1 MSKFET
7 LINKPANRRAFLKTG
22 ISAAGAAT
30 MDADHWVEGYPRSA
44 RATGDRRKVPQSMEH
59 TAL

>member
-22 ISAAGAAT
+22 ISAADAAT
-30 MDADHWVEGYPRSA
+30 MDADLLGGGLSA
-44 RATGDRRKVPQSMEH
+44 FGQSDWG
-59 TAL
+59 